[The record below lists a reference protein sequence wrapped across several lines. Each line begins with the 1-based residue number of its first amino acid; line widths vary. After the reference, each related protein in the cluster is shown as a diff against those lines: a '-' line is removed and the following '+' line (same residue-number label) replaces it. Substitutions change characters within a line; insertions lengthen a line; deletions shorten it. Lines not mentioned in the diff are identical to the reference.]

1 MTEEMPSA
9 RSRPTQGWPLGIL
22 AVLLVAAGGTF
33 WNWYSLNEAR
43 EEIALAGEQLDAR
56 VAELASREQA
66 HSEAERRMDDALGA
80 LTGGQATLAERLDT
94 LYGTRRSALLAAEA
108 EHMVRLA
115 AQRLALLQDPAGA
128 LALLTAADGAIR
140 DIRDAD
146 THAARAAIAADAAI
160 LREAGQVDVDA
171 LYLRLAA
178 LPVAVESIAAQRR
191 GDEKPVAPAKAA
203 GVEPLPPAAGP
214 DWQSRLHTVLTSLV
228 TIRRVSEPVDPAI
241 TDGART
247 LAAQNF
253 RLLVEQAQIAL
264 LQRRVSVY
272 SHSLAQAD
280 RWLARLAG
288 GNPAQKNALHR
299 ELASLRAVDIGR
311 PLPDLTASVA
321 STRTLASMLMPEK
334 GGAR

>member
-1 MTEEMPSA
+1 MTDELPSA
-9 RSRPTQGWPLGIL
+9 HLRRSGGWSAAI
-22 AVLLVAAGGTF
+22 VAALMLALAGTF
-33 WNWYSLNEAR
+33 WNWLTLNEAR
-43 EEIALAGEQLDAR
+43 NEVARNAQALGDRIEDLSR
-56 VAELASREQA
+56 REQA
-66 HSEAERRMDDALGA
+66 HAEAERRMDDRLGT
-80 LTGGQATLAERLDT
+80 LSGSQVTLAERLDT

-146 THAARAAIAADAAI
+146 THAARAAIAADSAR
-160 LREAGQVDVDA
+160 LRETEQIDVDA

-178 LPVAVESIAAQRR
+178 LPVAVEAISAQRR
-191 GDEKPVAPAKAA
+191 GDETPVAQVETAHAQAGAA
-203 GVEPLPPAAGP
+203 TP
-214 DWQSRLHTVLTSLV
+214 DTDWWSRLRTVLSSLV
-228 TIRRVSEPVDPAI
+228 TIRRVSEPVDPMI
-241 TDGART
+241 TDGARA

-264 LQRRVSVY
+264 LQRRATVF

-299 ELASLRAVDIGR
+299 ELASLRAVDIGQ

-321 STRTLASMLMPEK
+321 ASRKLASSLMPEK
-334 GGAR
+334 GEVR